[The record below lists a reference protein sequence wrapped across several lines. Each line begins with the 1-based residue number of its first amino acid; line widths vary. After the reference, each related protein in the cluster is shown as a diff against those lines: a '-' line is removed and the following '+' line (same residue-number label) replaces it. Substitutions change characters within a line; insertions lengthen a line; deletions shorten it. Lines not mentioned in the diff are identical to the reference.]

1 MVPAFRIVTP
11 TIIYQRWSRLV
22 RHIFGP
28 CGCLAIVALTGCGS
42 AARPTPPPPE
52 VAVVAVAPQTID
64 AAYEFVGQ
72 AEASKKVEVR
82 SQLYGV
88 IIDRPYAEGTD
99 VPKGELLFRIDP
111 TTYEAVYRSAEARKD
126 NSQARL
132 DNATRNLN
140 RLRPLLVEHAVS
152 QKDVDDA
159 ETEFASAQ
167 ADVADAK
174 AAVDKAKKD
183 YEDTWIRAEIPG
195 RAGRAQMVLGARVTG
210 PGDLLTTVEQIDPI
224 YVDFS
229 PSDQQLLRW
238 RADRDSKR
246 ITVPAGRQEVEVT
259 LSDGSVFVHR
269 GRINFSDLTIQPG
282 TGTLQLRAEFAN
294 PQHQLLPGQFVR
306 VHLLGVKRNGAILVP
321 QRAVLQGQ
329 GGAFVYVVDSSGNA
343 TARDIRTSSSQ
354 GEDWIVES
362 GLTAGERVIVDG
374 VQKVVSGKPV
384 KVGEAAATASPSET
398 APAKTGAN

>member
-1 MVPAFRIVTP
+1 MRQFFTASSVIA
-11 TIIYQRWSRLV
+11 
-22 RHIFGP
+22 
-28 CGCLAIVALTGCGS
+28 AIALTGCGPK
-42 AARPTPPPPE
+42 ARPALPPPE
-52 VAVVAVAPQTID
+52 VSVMTVTPKTID
-64 AAYEFVGQ
+64 GSYQFVGQ
-72 AEASKKVEVR
+72 AEASKRVEVR
-82 SQLYGV
+82 SQLNGI
-88 IIDRPYAEGTD
+88 IIDRPYIEGTD

-111 TTYEAVYRSAEARKD
+111 TTYEAAYRSSQARLD

-159 ETEFASAQ
+159 ETEYASAK

-183 YEDTWIRAEIPG
+183 YDDTWVRAEIPG
-195 RAGRAQMVLGARVTG
+195 RVGRAQMVLGARVTG
-210 PGDLLTTVEQIDPI
+210 PNDLLTTVDQIDPI

-238 RADRDSKR
+238 RNDLASKK
-246 ITVPAGRQEVEVT
+246 IVVPSGKQQVEVT
-259 LSDGSVFVHR
+259 LADGSVFIHK
-269 GRINFSDLTIQPG
+269 GLINFADITIQPG

-294 PQHQLLPGQFVR
+294 PQRILLPGQFVR
-306 VHLLGVKRNGAILVP
+306 VNLLGVKRNGAILVP

-329 GGAFVYVVDSSGNA
+329 GGAYVYVVDSAGNA
-343 TARDIRTSSSQ
+343 TARDIKTSASQ

-362 GLTAGERVIVDG
+362 GLAAGERVIVDG

-384 KVGEAAATASPSET
+384 KVGEAAATASPAEA
-398 APAKTGAN
+398 APAKMGAN